1 MAKAKKLPS
10 GNWRVQAT
18 AHGQTKSFTGP
29 DRKMVEIEAA
39 QWQAGIT
46 DTPNEL
52 TLDKAYDR
60 YIESKSKV
68 LSPATIRKYKTMRR
82 TYFQDLMLY
91 RVDKIKSEMIQRSVN
106 EIAAEHS
113 PKTVRNI
120 YGLLTAVLSVYRPQ
134 FRPNISLPQKVKPE
148 IYVPT
153 KSEVKAVLEAAK
165 GTGYYT
171 AILLGACC
179 GMRAGEICALDS
191 DDIHDGKIHV
201 KKSLVCGEDG
211 QWRTKPPKSF
221 SGDRNIEMPE
231 TVKNALQGIQGKI
244 VPYNPHSLSVGF
256 RRILKKNNLP
266 LFRFHDLRH
275 FYVSELFDMGLP
287 EKYIIAQVGH
297 SSASITKAV
306 YDHINSE
313 RQSEYALDIAKRFS
327 DF

>member
-18 AHGQTKSFTGP
+18 AHGQTKSFTGS
-29 DRKMVEIEAA
+29 DRKMVEAEAA
-39 QWQAGIT
+39 QWQAGMT
-46 DTPNEL
+46 EAPSEL
-52 TLDKAYDR
+52 TLGKAYER

-68 LSPATIRKYKTMRR
+68 LSPATIRKYKTMQR
-82 TYFQDLMLY
+82 TYFQDLMSY
-91 RVDKIKSEMIQRSVN
+91 RIDKIKDEMIQRAVN

-134 FRPNISLPQKVKPE
+134 YRPNIRLPQKVKTE

-153 KSEVKAVLEAAK
+153 KAEVKATLEAAK
-165 GTGYYT
+165 DTGYYT

-179 GMRAGEICALDS
+179 GMRAGEICALTS

-201 KKSLVCGEDG
+201 KQSLVCDDTGK
-211 QWRTKPPKSF
+211 WRTKPPKSF
-221 SGDRNIEMPE
+221 SGDRNIEIPE
-231 TVKNALQGIQGKI
+231 TVKNALEGIQGKI

-256 RRILKKNNLP
+256 RRILIRNNLP

-313 RQSEYALDIAKRFS
+313 RQSKYAADIANHFS